1 MVSVFMQYSPLL
13 VPYIEIDSVRTR
25 ECGDTVGEHSG
36 FFHSI
41 RRYISGIIQTVDSVH
56 DGSQPNVPIFVFCD
70 AADIIDRI
78 FLFICSCHFA
88 EFSILL
94 IERPVAVA
102 AEPKPSF

>member
-1 MVSVFMQYSPLL
+1 MNTGS
-13 VPYIEIDSVRTR
+13 YIEIDSVRTR